1 METASPGEPE
11 KVQLLKAGIGNLEV
25 SWNPVST
32 GKNEILE
39 INQFALFFFLA
50 DSYILQI
57 QRFEAPADQT
67 SLPPPILPTIATAA
81 TPTPV
86 NPTTLPLQSISAS
99 LFASKSPQSVL
110 ASLIPTFNNNNN
122 NNTNNNEQQTPSAS
136 VSAISDSDAVVD
148 SCLSSTT
155 NLTKSAS
162 DLLSFAHLS
171 SSQTGISSSIS
182 TVNAQTLPSV
192 SLSPSNSTNLF
203 QKPTTTTAQTVR
215 SPNIQ
220 FLNANSSNATV
231 RPIIFHQKPS
241 ANSPQPQLLTVMPAG
256 VRVQQLTPVV
266 RAATNQ
272 PTTIVRLMSP
282 ATTTVRPGT
291 TPGQQQI
298 IQLNTNKQQQPL
310 VIKAITAQTSAN
322 RPQQQPIVLTTNAP
336 QQQQQQQQ
344 QQQVLVLNQNST
356 GQQPKFTLQMANVDH
371 SQHESNNE
379 PTTTTTTTTTTPT
392 PSIPQLDGSVDD
404 QVSSLSIQ
412 NGTTTTGK
420 SRLDCL

>member
-1 METASPGEPE
+1 M
-11 KVQLLKAGIGNLEV
+11 
-25 SWNPVST
+25 
-32 GKNEILE
+32 
-39 INQFALFFFLA
+39 
-50 DSYILQI
+50 
-57 QRFEAPADQT
+57 
-67 SLPPPILPTIATAA
+67 
-81 TPTPV
+81 
-86 NPTTLPLQSISAS
+86 
-99 LFASKSPQSVL
+99 
-110 ASLIPTFNNNNN
+110 
-122 NNTNNNEQQTPSAS
+122 
-136 VSAISDSDAVVD
+136 
-148 SCLSSTT
+148 
-155 NLTKSAS
+155 
-162 DLLSFAHLS
+162 
-171 SSQTGISSSIS
+171 
-182 TVNAQTLPSV
+182 PSV

-344 QQQVLVLNQNST
+344 QVLVLNQNST

-379 PTTTTTTTTTTPT
+379 PTTTTTTTTPT